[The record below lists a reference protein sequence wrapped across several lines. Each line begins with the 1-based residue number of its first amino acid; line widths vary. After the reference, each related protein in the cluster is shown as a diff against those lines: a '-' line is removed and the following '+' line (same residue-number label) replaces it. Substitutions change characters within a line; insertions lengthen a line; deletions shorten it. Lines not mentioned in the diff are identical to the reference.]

1 MTIRVVLAEDNYLVR
16 EGVRQL
22 LSTVEDLQLLATCDD
37 LASLEAAIDAHHPD
51 VVLTDI
57 RMPPTHT
64 EEGLNV
70 AERLRTDSP
79 ETGVVVLSQ
88 YAEPQYAL
96 SLLAN
101 GAAGRAYLLK
111 ERVSDVDQLAGA
123 IRSVASGGSVID
135 PAVVEALVVA
145 RSRARE
151 SALRELTPRE
161 LEVLQQVAEGKNN
174 AGIAAKLFLTERA
187 VEKHIN
193 SIFSKLEL
201 GEEPLIHRR
210 VKATLTYLAET
221 GSASKR

>member
-1 MTIRVVLAEDNYLVR
+1 
-16 EGVRQL
+16 
-22 LSTVEDLQLLATCDD
+22 
-37 LASLEAAIDAHHPD
+37 
-51 VVLTDI
+51 
-57 RMPPTHT
+57 MPPTHT

-111 ERVSDVDQLAGA
+111 ERVSDVDQLAAA